1 MISGNI
7 FHTIPQ
13 ISRETEVFETIFSN
27 DSIEIE
33 RIVSYGLTTPEGFW
47 YNQDKNEW
55 VLLLTGE
62 AEIEY
67 KNGEKRYLKAGDYLM
82 IPSHQEHRVS
92 FTSKQPNASW
102 LCFYFK

>member
-1 MISGNI
+1 MINNI
-7 FHTIPQ
+7 FEIIQPTSDKELTDVLFQ
-13 ISRETEVFETIFSN
+13 NSN
-27 DSIEIE
+27 IEIE